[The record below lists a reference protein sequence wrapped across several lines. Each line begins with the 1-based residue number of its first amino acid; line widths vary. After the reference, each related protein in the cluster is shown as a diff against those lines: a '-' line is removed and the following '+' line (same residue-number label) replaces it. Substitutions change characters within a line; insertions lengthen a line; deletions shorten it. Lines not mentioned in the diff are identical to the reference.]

1 MAGTLIL
8 VVGPS
13 GVGKDT
19 LLDGARAAL
28 AGDPAYVFPRRVIT
42 RPADAGGERHV
53 EISLD
58 DFEDAERKGA
68 FVLSWRAHGHAY
80 GVPGIVVQELHAG
93 HHVIVNVSRSILDE
107 ARARFAPLAIIR
119 IEASRARLAER
130 LAGRGREDDE
140 AIAARLARS
149 DAHVPDNPDVDVLHN
164 EGTRE
169 EGIAAFVALIRRR
182 TSGQTTT
189 QPA

>member
-19 LLDGARAAL
+19 LLDGARVAL
-28 AGDPAYVFPRRVIT
+28 GDDPSYVFPRRVIT
-42 RPADAGGERHV
+42 RAADAGGERHV
-53 EISLD
+53 AISPD

-80 GVPGIVVQELHAG
+80 GVPGVVVQDLRAG
-93 HHVIVNVSRSILDE
+93 RHVIVNVSRAILDQ
-107 ARARFAPLAIIR
+107 ARSRFAPLAIIR
-119 IEASRARLAER
+119 IEASRAQLAER
-130 LAGRGREDDE
+130 LARRGREDSK
-140 AIAARLARS
+140 AIAARLERA
-149 DAHVPDNPDVDVLHN
+149 DAHAPESPDVDVLYN
-164 EGTRE
+164 DGTRE
-169 EGIAAFVALIRRR
+169 EGIAAFVALIRQQ
-182 TSGQTTT
+182 TSDQTTA